1 MSEEIFRKKSLEKI
15 QSPENLT
22 DCVRVPD
29 PGVWLLL
36 VAAAAL
42 AAGALLWFTVGKP
55 AVDAAQAA
63 ASAADAPAV
72 VSVADTVSGTELIS
86 ASDN

>member
-63 ASAADAPAV
+63 ASAADVPAV